1 MPLKPYTN
9 KEDEV
14 FLQYTMEKFY
24 LKLGSKIKFCND
36 LANHFCIAMAPQSF
50 IDRITGK
57 F

>member
-1 MPLKPYTN
+1 MLLKPYTN

-36 LANHFCIAMAPQSF
+36 LANHFSIVMAPQSF
-50 IDRITGK
+50 IHRITGK